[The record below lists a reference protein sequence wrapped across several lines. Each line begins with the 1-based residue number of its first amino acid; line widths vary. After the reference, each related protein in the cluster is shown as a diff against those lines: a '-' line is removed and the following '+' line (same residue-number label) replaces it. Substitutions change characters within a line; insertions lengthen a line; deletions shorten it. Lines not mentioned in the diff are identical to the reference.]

1 MIECADPELIL
12 QLVGI
17 LLHRNSLSFAFRV
30 FSEFEV
36 PRIGTGSEVGLCVD
50 AAEKM
55 DKKAN
60 LVHFFE
66 IFIQTE
72 IEHDRAMV
80 EHDRTTIEHYKQ

>member
-1 MIECADPELIL
+1 M
-12 QLVGI
+12 
-17 LLHRNSLSFAFRV
+17 
-30 FSEFEV
+30 
-36 PRIGTGSEVGLCVD
+36 D

-80 EHDRTTIEHYKQ
+80 EHDRTTIEHCKQ